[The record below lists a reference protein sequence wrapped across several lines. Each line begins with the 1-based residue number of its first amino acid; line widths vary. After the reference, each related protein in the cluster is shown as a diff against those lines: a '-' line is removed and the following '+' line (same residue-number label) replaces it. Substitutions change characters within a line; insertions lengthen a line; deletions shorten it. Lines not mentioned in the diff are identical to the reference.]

1 MSILYCL
8 NPECSHPQNPTHYS
22 YCQGCGGNLS
32 QTSQSYSFHSR
43 YLIVGVL
50 GEGAFGRTYQAK
62 DLNFNRKPRVIKKFI
77 AQMQGAALEK
87 SKELFQRE
95 AEKLDELKHE
105 QIPTVYDYFSQGNSL
120 YLVQE
125 FIEGETLLQEYQ
137 REGRFSEQKIKEIL
151 QQLLPVLV
159 YLHSKG
165 LIHRDIKP
173 DNLMRRRSDGKL
185 MLIDF
190 GGIKEQT
197 SQMGT
202 GLYTPGYAAYEHI
215 MGSAVAASDLYSL
228 AATCVRLLTGCF
240 PQSNSNLPDSVY
252 DVNQRRWLW
261 QSVLKSQKR
270 SISDFLANLLNKML
284 EDKSSQRYQSASEVL
299 TVLNNLPSSRTVVQ
313 SRPVSPPSTKRKW
326 LYNGIGM
333 IVFGGVIGLAIY
345 SIGNYN
351 LGDNQGAIADQNQAI
366 KLNSDDAVAYYN
378 NGVDKYNLGDNQG
391 AIKDFNQAIQI
402 NPDYANAYYDRGSA
416 KSNLGDKLGAIK
428 DYNQAIQINPDDADF
443 YNNRGWAKYN
453 LGDKQG
459 AIADYNQA
467 IKLNPNFA
475 FPYNNRG
482 WAKYNLGDKQGAIA
496 DYNQAI
502 KLNPDFAVPYYN
514 RGLIY
519 KELNDN
525 EKAIKDFRQA
535 SQLHRQQNNQTW
547 YQNSLDR
554 LKELGVSN

>member
-1 MSILYCL
+1 
-8 NPECSHPQNPTHYS
+8 
-22 YCQGCGGNLS
+22 
-32 QTSQSYSFHSR
+32 
-43 YLIVGVL
+43 
-50 GEGAFGRTYQAK
+50 
-62 DLNFNRKPRVIKKFI
+62 
-77 AQMQGAALEK
+77 
-87 SKELFQRE
+87 
-95 AEKLDELKHE
+95 
-105 QIPTVYDYFSQGNSL
+105 
-120 YLVQE
+120 VQE

-240 PQSNSNLPDSVY
+240 PQSNNNLPDPVY
-252 DVNQRRWLW
+252 AVDQRRWLW

-299 TVLNNLPSSRTVVQ
+299 TVLNNPPSSRSVVQ
-313 SRPVSPPSTKRKW
+313 PPPVSPPPQRKIKNPSGITRRKW

-366 KLNSDDAVAYYN
+366 KLNSDDAVAYHN

-416 KSNLGDKLGAIK
+416 KSNLGDKLGAIA
-428 DYNQAIQINPDDADF
+428 DYNQAIKLNPDDADA
-443 YNNRGWAKYN
+443 YISRGNAKSN

-467 IKLNPNFA
+467 IKLKPDDA
-475 FPYNNRG
+475 VAYNNRG
-482 WAKYNLGDKQGAIA
+482 IAKSDLGDKQGAIA

-502 KLNPDFAVPYYN
+502 KLKPDFADAYYS

-535 SQLHRQQNNQTW
+535 TKLYQQQNNQTW